1 MTEDEKDIFTEQV
14 KTILSGYIDRKDTIN
29 YLAVKIRQLHEEE
42 MKNSCN
48 L

>member
-1 MTEDEKDIFTEQV
+1 MTEDE
-14 KTILSGYIDRKDTIN
+14 KDTIN

-48 L
+48 